1 MAISRKVVELL
12 IRKDVT
18 PFNFSHFFI
27 LTTPSIVYPSTC
39 QAELVEAQDDNVRLS
54 TSAGSVQALSKP
66 SYDDEAISWQMADRK
81 RDVEGKRVDVG
92 GWQGAKDK
100 QSKPPNLSQ
109 FCTPTISCMVQPM
122 T

>member
-1 MAISRKVVELL
+1 MADSRWQMAISRKVVELL

-18 PFNFSHFFI
+18 PSNFSHFFI

-66 SYDDEAISWQMADRK
+66 SYDDEVISWLIAN
-81 RDVEGKRVDVG
+81 G
-92 GWQGAKDK
+92 
-100 QSKPPNLSQ
+100 
-109 FCTPTISCMVQPM
+109 
-122 T
+122 